1 MNLYLIYAFVLL
13 LFSLVEIRN
22 ARKTKAMRVC
32 WIAVCVALV
41 LLSGLR
47 YGLETD
53 YWHYYEMFNG
63 ITVVAATEPLFT
75 VLMLV
80 IRTVFKDFN
89 FFVLF
94 VAIMSMGAKE
104 KLFGKLDYCFTAAL
118 FYYLRYY
125 VLFELNA
132 IRQGLAVSIVLFA
145 IYEYLKGDNRKFVIL
160 SIIATLIH
168 ASSVVVFVIP
178 VIGKKKIRWKNVVVV
193 CCTSLLVRIFLIEKV
208 AFLGTKY
215 VNLIFNSSNNL
226 VSGLKYILYNNLIS
240 NVDFISVLRVLIPT
254 ICLYRLGVSRNN
266 NEKGKRDY
274 QVLYNI
280 YLVGT
285 SLNLTFLGYDTISYR
300 LASVFY
306 CVEGML
312 VALSLNRKKVYSIR
326 RLNLERTICYLSL
339 FACDL
344 WSFVGLLSSSTT
356 LIPYKTFLYH

>member
-1 MNLYLIYAFVLL
+1 MSVYLIYAFVLL
-13 LFSLVEIRN
+13 FFSLIEMRN
-22 ARKTKAMRVC
+22 ARKTKAMRFCWAVVC
-32 WIAVCVALV
+32 IALV

-75 VLMLV
+75 ALMQV

-89 FFVLF
+89 FFVFL
-94 VAIMSMGAKE
+94 VAVMSMGAKE
-104 KLFGKLDYCFTAAL
+104 KLFGKLDYCFTAIL

-125 VLFELNA
+125 ILFELNA

-145 IYEYLKGDNRKFVIL
+145 VYEYLKGNNRKFVIL
-160 SIIATLIH
+160 SLIATLIH
-168 ASSVVVFVIP
+168 ASSVVIFVIP
-178 VIGKKKIRWKNVVVV
+178 VISKKRIRWKNVATV
-193 CCTSLLVRIFLIEKV
+193 CCASLLIRIFLIEK
-208 AFLGTKY
+208 AALLGTNY
-215 VNLIFNSSNNL
+215 VTVVFNSSNNL
-226 VSGLKYILYNNLIS
+226 INGMKYILYNNLIS
-240 NVDFISVLRVLIPT
+240 NVEFISILRVIIPT
-254 ICLYRLGVSRNN
+254 ICLYVLGVSKNN
-266 NEKGKRDY
+266 DEEWKRDY

-285 SLNLTFLGYDTISYR
+285 ALNLIFLGYDTISYR

-306 CVEGML
+306 CVEGIL
-312 VALSLNRKKVYSIR
+312 VALSLNRKKIYSFR
-326 RLNLERTICYLSL
+326 CLNLERAICYSLL

-356 LIPYKTFLYH
+356 LIPYKTFLFR